1 MLTLRTRQD
10 LLLKEFAQINLNN
23 DDFISREELNR
34 YLDQKVTPSPPPP

>member
-23 DDFISREELNR
+23 DDFISREELYR
-34 YLDQKVTPSPPPP
+34 YLDQKVTHPHNV